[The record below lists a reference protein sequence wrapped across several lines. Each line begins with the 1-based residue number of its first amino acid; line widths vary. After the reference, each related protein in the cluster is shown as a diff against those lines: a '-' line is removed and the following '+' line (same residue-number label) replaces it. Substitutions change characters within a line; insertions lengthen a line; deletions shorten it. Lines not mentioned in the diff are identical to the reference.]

1 MRESMRN
8 TTSSMQLFPME
19 GRGRGATRRRKRPGK
34 DRMARRRGGWV
45 AQLFI
50 GGDGANGNEGI
61 NGTNTA
67 VNDGV
72 IDLDNQRPAWKSNM

>member
-1 MRESMRN
+1 
-8 TTSSMQLFPME
+8 MQLFPME
-19 GRGRGATRRRKRPGK
+19 GRGRGTTPQRKSRQRPDVGAEW
-34 DRMARRRGGWV
+34 RLRCTV
-45 AQLFI
+45 FII

-61 NGTNTA
+61 NGTHTA